1 MSISD
6 TGMDRKFNLKSLI
19 FMAICCDMG
28 IVAKKLISP
37 GAKIV
42 TEYLHIPGGIS
53 TTVSLMFIV
62 IGAVLCGFFGSATL
76 MCLVQSVIALVI
88 GTTGSLGM
96 LAIVAYLVPGIVT
109 DILLFLWR
117 RFPLKYNLVEIAL
130 TNALAGVSAALCSNI
145 LTFRIGGVLLWL
157 YLTVAFV
164 TGIIFGS
171 LAYVLVSR
179 LKRIIK

>member
-1 MSISD
+1 MSDIR
-6 TGMDRKFNLKSLI
+6 MDKKFNLKALI

-37 GAKIV
+37 GAKII

-62 IGAVLCGFFGSATL
+62 IGACLCGFFGSATL
-76 MCLVQSVIALVI
+76 MCLVQSVIALTM
-88 GTTGSLGM
+88 GNTGSLGM
-96 LAIVAYLVPGIVT
+96 LVIISYLVPGIVT
-109 DILLFLWR
+109 DVLLYLWR
-117 RFPLKYNLVEIAL
+117 LFPLKHNLVEIAL

-145 LTFRIGGVLLWL
+145 LTFRLGGALLWL
-157 YLTVAFV
+157 YLAVAFV

-171 LAYVLVSR
+171 LAFILVNR